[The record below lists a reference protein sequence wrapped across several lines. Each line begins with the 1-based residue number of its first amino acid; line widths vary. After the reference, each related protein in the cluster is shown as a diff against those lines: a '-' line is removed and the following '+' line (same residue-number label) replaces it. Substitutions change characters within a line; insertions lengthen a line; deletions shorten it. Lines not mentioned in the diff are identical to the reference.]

1 MKLCA
6 HYSLLDTELDC
17 LPQMKALVAK
27 AEEFLDNVSQVIKG
41 SGVRDCKEVDVDV
54 EKTDYTDNTF
64 GIRIYM
70 GKNKIMSIKPAAH
83 DLTQIAVARSWISV
97 DFKDGRSIQFVF
109 KSGLVPPKE
118 LPA

>member
-27 AEEFLDNVSQVIKG
+27 AEEFLDVSCVNNG
-41 SGVRDCKEVDVDV
+41 SVSDHKAVNVDV

-83 DLTQIAVARSWISV
+83 DLTQIVVARSWISV